1 MVRAS
6 VPPLAR
12 PHVVKAEQALK
23 RGDLPLSLTHV
34 DAALNSAQ
42 FSDDD
47 TRQLY
52 GDLLKFSRRTKS
64 RRRGAEELLAHCAV
78 TPDAPLAHLAVSGH
92 AHAGDAAGGVRL
104 LAGLV
109 SRGCTP
115 SAGSFDVLIQSAGRK
130 RDLGGAVAAYS
141 LMRRSGVV
149 PTAFTLKSL
158 LAARARAASLPSVIS
173 LLRRADGGAPRWPG
187 APPDAV

>member
-34 DAALNSAQ
+34 DAALASAQ

-78 TPDAPLAHLAVSGH
+78 TPDASLAHLAVSGH
-92 AHAGDAAGGVRL
+92 ARGDAAGGIRCSPAWFR
-104 LAGLV
+104 AGARRPPARSTCSS
-109 SRGCTP
+109 SRPGG
-115 SAGSFDVLIQSAGRK
+115 SATS
-130 RDLGGAVAAYS
+130 
-141 LMRRSGVV
+141 
-149 PTAFTLKSL
+149 
-158 LAARARAASLPSVIS
+158 AARW
-173 LLRRADGGAPRWPG
+173 RRTR
-187 APPDAV
+187 

>member
-34 DAALNSAQ
+34 DAALSSAQ

-52 GDLLKFSRRTKS
+52 GDLLKFSRRT
-64 RRRGAEELLAHCAV
+64 
-78 TPDAPLAHLAVSGH
+78 
-92 AHAGDAAGGVRL
+92 
-104 LAGLV
+104 
-109 SRGCTP
+109 
-115 SAGSFDVLIQSAGRK
+115 
-130 RDLGGAVAAYS
+130 
-141 LMRRSGVV
+141 
-149 PTAFTLKSL
+149 
-158 LAARARAASLPSVIS
+158 
-173 LLRRADGGAPRWPG
+173 
-187 APPDAV
+187 